1 MKKFI
6 LLVLLFIL
14 AACNRQALE
23 TPNPT
28 NPNLPNGYPLTKQ
41 ATSYPPPEDIQQG
54 PLTQITQLP
63 GKGAVKGKLLLN
75 GRPVVDVNI
84 FLAAII
90 KDTTGEEIIAD
101 MDQLSS
107 PRSYTNSQGEF
118 LVSNVDPG
126 RYAVIIDVAVNS
138 SLLFKVESNDPLL
151 VTVSRDT
158 TVDLGDMNYQ
168 ELPIPN
174 HYVK

>member
-1 MKKFI
+1 MKKMI
-6 LLVLLFIL
+6 LIVLLVIL
-14 AACNRQALE
+14 SACNGQALE
-23 TPNPT
+23 APNPT
-28 NPNLPNGYPLTKQ
+28 DSNLSNGYPLSKQ
-41 ATSYPPPEDIQQG
+41 ATSYPPPENIQQVSSA
-54 PLTQITQLP
+54 QITQLP
-63 GKGAVKGKLLLN
+63 GKGAVKGEILLN

-138 SLLFKVESNDPLL
+138 FLLLKVGSDEPLL
-151 VTVSRDT
+151 VTVSPDT
-158 TVDLGDMNYQ
+158 TLDLGEMNYQ